1 MSESKKKS
9 DGNEESKDQADKQE
23 LLEAFSIFD
32 KDSDGTITWEELGK
46 VLSEFG
52 HIFTTNDLKRVIKKY
67 DVNGDGVIDFSE
79 FNAIMKGSVD
89 KLESEKEIDE
99 AFKVFDKDG
108 DGSITAEEI
117 QSVMEKL
124 GEKVTLETIKF
135 MIESVDDNGDGSIDK
150 DEFRK
155 MLLDGPV

>member
-1 MSESKKKS
+1 MSESKS
-9 DGNEESKDQADKQE
+9 DSKEESKAQADKQE

-32 KDSDGTITWEELGK
+32 KDSDGTITWEELGR

-52 HIFTTNDLKRVIKKY
+52 HIFTTDDLKSVIKKY
-67 DVNGDGVIDFSE
+67 DTNKDGVIDFSE

-117 QSVMEKL
+117 QSVMQKL